1 MGLKNDESGK
11 LFIMQV
17 ESSHG
22 EKFLWGKVIL
32 NGVKK

>member
-1 MGLKNDESGK
+1 VGFENDESGK
-11 LFIMQV
+11 LVIMQV

-32 NGVKK
+32 NGVEK